1 MTAAPA
7 LRVLQCGRFGL
18 ALDRPRIMGVLNL
31 TPDSFSDGGLWQDP
45 ERAQAH
51 ALQMID
57 DGADLIDLGAEST
70 RPGAPPVP
78 AKEEWRRLRPVLE
91 ALMDCRVP
99 ISVDTRKPEVMREAL
114 ALGVDLINDVAGFQ
128 DPGSIEA
135 VRTSRAAV
143 CVMHMQG
150 DPQTMQ
156 HAPVYT
162 DVLVE
167 VQSFLARQQASLLA
181 AGLSADRIVLDPG
194 IGFGKTLEHNLALL
208 RHLRTLRIEGAAL
221 LVGLSRKS
229 MIQAL
234 TDQPVD
240 QRLAGSLGGALGAA
254 LQGADILR
262 VHDVRATR
270 DALTVFESI
279 AGPLAAYS
287 GF

>member
-7 LRVLQCGRFGL
+7 LRVLQCGRFSL
-18 ALDRPRIMGVLNL
+18 ALDRPRIMGILNL

-45 ERAQAH
+45 GRARAH
-51 ALQMID
+51 AWQMIE
-57 DGADLIDLGAEST
+57 DGADLLDLGAEST

-78 AKEEWRRLRPVLE
+78 ANEEWRRLSPVLE
-91 ALMDCRVP
+91 ALMDCGVP
-99 ISVDTRKPEVMREAL
+99 LSVDTRKPEVMREAL
-114 ALGVDLINDVAGFQ
+114 ALGADLINDVAGFR
-128 DPGSIEA
+128 DPASIDA
-135 VRTSRAAV
+135 VRGSRAAV
-143 CVMHMQG
+143 GVMHMQG

-156 HAPVYT
+156 QAPVYT
-162 DVLVE
+162 DVLDE
-167 VQSFLARQQASLLA
+167 VLGFLARQQASLLA

-194 IGFGKTLEHNLALL
+194 IGFGKTLEHNLTLL
-208 RHLRTLRIEGAAL
+208 RQLSTLRIQGAAV

-234 TDQPVD
+234 TDQPVA

-270 DALTVFESI
+270 DALTVFEAI
-279 AGPLAAYS
+279 VGPVAD
-287 GF
+287 GRP